1 MKGSFIHHS
10 SSDDKSIKA
19 KVNQS
24 SKAKN
29 TDSSSYNNSS
39 SSSGSWRRGGNVSL
53 NNHNDNKNFV
63 NNYTKY
69 DRIDKNN
76 NYNNNKL
83 TNYNSNNNNNSFNN
97 KMISKDHHH
106 IVVDSKYVIYDLS
119 AIIMKLKII
128 NQELSSLF
136 YNDSF
141 SCSNTSNVSVI
152 HNQREIS
159 FNEQYHDLLLTL
171 SMLSNTNQYTL
182 EVSCDISI
190 EMMMMIIIMIM
201 MTFD

>member
-1 MKGSFIHHS
+1 MKGSFINHS

-19 KVNQS
+19 KINQS

-29 TDSSSYNNSS
+29 TDSSSNNSS

-53 NNHNDNKNFV
+53 NNHNDNNNFV

-69 DRIDKNN
+69 DRIDKKN

-83 TNYNSNNNNNSFNN
+83 TNYNSSNNNNSFNN

-106 IVVDSKYVIYDLS
+106 VVDSKNIIYDLS
-119 AIIMKLKII
+119 AIIMKLKIM

-141 SCSNTSNVSVI
+141 SCSNTSNVSLI

-171 SMLSNTNQYTL
+171 SMLSDTNRYTL

-190 EMMMMIIIMIM
+190 EMMMMMIMIM
-201 MTFD
+201 MTFN

>member
-1 MKGSFIHHS
+1 MKGSFINHS

-19 KVNQS
+19 KINQS
-24 SKAKN
+24 SKMKN
-29 TDSSSYNNSS
+29 TDRSSNNSSSSSS
-39 SSSGSWRRGGNVSL
+39 SSSGSWRRGGNVTL

-63 NNYTKY
+63 NNYTK
-69 DRIDKNN
+69 
-76 NYNNNKL
+76 YNNNKL

-97 KMISKDHHH
+97 KMISKDYHH
-106 IVVDSKYVIYDLS
+106 VVDSKNIIYDLS
-119 AIIMKLKII
+119 AIITKLKII

-136 YNDSF
+136 YNDNF
-141 SCSNTSNVSVI
+141 SCCNTSNVSVI

-201 MTFD
+201 MTFN